1 MGVKTDISNNRPV
14 SVLPTVAKV
23 FEKVVHRQLYSY
35 MQQHSLLHPAQSGFQ
50 SRHSTQD
57 VLVAS
62 IDDWRKGLND
72 NMLTGVALTDLTKAF
87 DSIDKGGCMVQ

>member
-1 MGVKTDISNNRPV
+1 M
-14 SVLPTVAKV
+14 AV
-23 FEKVVHRQLYSY
+23 FILRTE
-35 MQQHSLLHPAQSGFQ
+35 
-50 SRHSTQD
+50 STQD